1 MSIFTLVTTFLSGI
15 FFGIG
20 LLNYK
25 LGYDN
30 RKILKDINLKFKEIL
45 DNISNGECV
54 FKNRSGDIVIIG
66 SNIKDI
72 GDVDLIYTMNDLNLG
87 IFKNGQCIYVS
98 DSVDKNVISDII
110 DNINL
115 RYNKEI
121 NDIVDILG
129 LKLYRKEF
137 ERIVKVDFN
146 RIKDQF
152 ETSDDSEISKIKSE
166 NDSRFDLDDILDKI
180 NFSGL
185 SSLTIEE
192 KEFLNSYKNGN

>member
-87 IFKNGQCIYVS
+87 IFKNGKCIYVS

-180 NFSGL
+180 KCL
-185 SSLTIEE
+185 
-192 KEFLNSYKNGN
+192 